1 MHLLRLGTL
10 TATLTLLAQ
19 VASAQQP
26 APPPPMTPGH
36 PPMAKVMQTM
46 DSMSA
51 RLDTLVNRMNRA
63 KGDKKIAAMADVIN
77 ELVAQRRMMQIRMHG
92 MADSG
97 SGMPGGMGHG
107 APMHQ
112 SPPATPGKPRTPA
125 DTAKGQPKS

>member
-1 MHLLRLGTL
+1 MLLLRLGTL
-10 TATLTLLAQ
+10 TATLTLLAG

-26 APPPPMTPGH
+26 TPGPPTTPGH

-63 KGDKKIAAMADVIN
+63 KGDKKVAAMADVIN

-92 MADSG
+92 MTDSG
-97 SGMPGGMGHG
+97 SGMPGGMRYG
-107 APMHQ
+107 APMRQ
-112 SPPATPGKPRTPA
+112 SPPATPSMPRTPA
-125 DTAKGQPKS
+125 DTARGQPKS